1 MLSLPKPRVFCWP
14 FHGCR
19 VLGLAGA
26 AAGFWASGA
35 ASVAGATS
43 LARLARSASSSLPRW
58 HCLYFLPE
66 PQWHGSLRPSSRRD
80 GSAKVLLRTYEFSV
94 IKPGGAL
101 THHPRWAF
109 AAPPKTPLAR
119 SPPLRG
125 AA

>member
-43 LARLARSASSSLPRW
+43 LARLARSASSSLLRW

-66 PQWHGSLRPSSRRD
+66 PQWHGSLRPSSCRD

-94 IKPGGAL
+94 LSQGGAS
-101 THHPRWAF
+101 TPHPPTRPAR
-109 AAPPKTPLAR
+109 PP
-119 SPPLRG
+119 PP
-125 AA
+125 